1 MRHQVNQ
8 NETRKPLSF
17 SSGLSLNPD
26 DLFIVKSIDNAEDEA
41 YLQTHKMERS
51 KPTSSSTPNNVNNND
66 DVHATKLYKK
76 NANNSLAST
85 KLASKHIRQNKVEN
99 EEVEEEEREEDDEL
113 TKANKHS
120 KKEPIYNSNANLETN
135 NSDFDLLY
143 RNRCLIE
150 TTISSKTK
158 TTTKIKKIIS
168 SFVTNKFKPSKR

>member
-1 MRHQVNQ
+1 
-8 NETRKPLSF
+8 
-17 SSGLSLNPD
+17 
-26 DLFIVKSIDNAEDEA
+26 
-41 YLQTHKMERS
+41 MERS
-51 KPTSSSTPNNVNNND
+51 KIASCSTPNNVNNNT

-76 NANNSLAST
+76 NVNNSLALT
-85 KLASKHIRQNKVEN
+85 KLASKQIRQNKVKN
-99 EEVEEEEREEDDEL
+99 EEEEDEL
-113 TKANKHS
+113 TNANKHS
-120 KKEPIYNSNANLETN
+120 KKEPKHNSYANLETN